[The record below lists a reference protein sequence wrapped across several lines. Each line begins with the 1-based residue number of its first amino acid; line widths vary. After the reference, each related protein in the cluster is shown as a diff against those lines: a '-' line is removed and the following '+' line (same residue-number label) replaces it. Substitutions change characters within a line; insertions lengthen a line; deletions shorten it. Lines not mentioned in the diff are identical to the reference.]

1 MESKN
6 PPYYKKTIETCDA
19 ILSQLNNDSEKIGFL
34 KGQAMKYLCRF
45 GSKMGG
51 SLAGLIVD
59 CEKANWYINKLYMFL
74 KKLEKSNDDMSQV
87 LDELEKQIKN
97 MDDKNKKHKNNITKL
112 FNKDKDE

>member
-19 ILSQLNNDSEKIGFL
+19 ILSQLNNDAERVGFL

-45 GSKMGG
+45 GSKKGG
-51 SLAGLIVD
+51 ELAYVIVD

-74 KKLEKSNDDMSQV
+74 KRIEKENSLDDIMDRV
-87 LDELEKQIKN
+87 DKDLKDLDKTSSKFT
-97 MDDKNKKHKNNITKL
+97 NNITNIFKG
-112 FNKDKDE
+112 KEDE

>member
-19 ILSQLNNDSEKIGFL
+19 ILSQLSNDSERIGFL

-51 SLAGLIVD
+51 DLAYVIVD
-59 CEKANWYINKLYMFL
+59 CEKANWYINKLYMLL
-74 KKLEKSNDDMSQV
+74 KRLEKDNSVDTILDRIEKDMKN
-87 LDELEKQIKN
+87 LEKKN
-97 MDDKNKKHKNNITKL
+97 NKITNNITNIFKGK
-112 FNKDKDE
+112 NDE